1 MNIQMEKTQTEKN
14 PTAQAPE
21 TMRPA
26 MSPRY
31 GITEDEHAYTV
42 TAYVPGVSP
51 ADVETTID
59 GEKLVVHAHRNW
71 TAPESWT
78 PVHREIAQAD
88 YRLVLGLDRRVNR
101 DGVKAQLTQG
111 VLKLTLPKAEE
122 LKPRKIEIAG

>member
-1 MNIQMEKTQTEKN
+1 MTTQTEQN
-14 PTAQAPE
+14 PASAIQAPA
-21 TMRPA
+21 RPT

-31 GITEDEHAYTV
+31 GISENEQAYTV
-42 TAYVPGVSP
+42 TAYVPGVAPS
-51 ADVETTID
+51 DVETIVD
-59 GEKLVVHAHRNW
+59 GEKLVVNARRNW

-78 PVHREIAQAD
+78 PVHCEIAQAD

-111 VLKLTLPKAEE
+111 VLTLTLPKAEE

>member
-1 MNIQMEKTQTEKN
+1 MTTQTEQT
-14 PTAQAPE
+14 PAAAQQAPA
-21 TMRPA
+21 RPTI
-26 MSPRY
+26 SPRY
-31 GITEDEHAYTV
+31 GISENEQAYTV
-42 TAYVPGVSP
+42 TAYVPGVAP
-51 ADVETTID
+51 VEVETIVD
-59 GEKLVVHAHRNW
+59 GEKLVVNARRNW

-111 VLKLTLPKAEE
+111 VLTLTLPKAEE

>member
-1 MNIQMEKTQTEKN
+1 MTTQTEQI
-14 PTAQAPE
+14 PATAEQAPA
-21 TMRPA
+21 RPT

-31 GITEDEHAYTV
+31 GISENEQAYTV
-42 TAYVPGVSP
+42 TAYVPGVAP
-51 ADVETTID
+51 ADVETIVD
-59 GEKLVVHAHRNW
+59 GEKLVVNARRNW
-71 TAPESWT
+71 TVPESWT

-111 VLKLTLPKAEE
+111 VLTLTLPKAEE

>member
-1 MNIQMEKTQTEKN
+1 MTTQTEMN
-14 PTAQAPE
+14 AAAAAQAPE
-21 TMRPA
+21 NARPA

-31 GITEDEHAYTV
+31 GIAENENAYVV

-51 ADVETTID
+51 TDIETVVD
-59 GEKLVVHAHRNW
+59 GEKLIVHARRTW
-71 TAPESWT
+71 TAPEGWT

-111 VLKLTLPKAEE
+111 VLTLTLPKAEE

>member
-1 MNIQMEKTQTEKN
+1 MTTQTEQN
-14 PTAQAPE
+14 PACAVQAPA
-21 TMRPA
+21 RPTI
-26 MSPRY
+26 SPRY
-31 GITEDEHAYTV
+31 GISENEQAYTV
-42 TAYVPGVSP
+42 TAYVPGVAP
-51 ADVETTID
+51 ADVETIVD
-59 GEKLVVHAHRNW
+59 GEKLVVNARRTW

-111 VLKLTLPKAEE
+111 VLTLTLPKAEE